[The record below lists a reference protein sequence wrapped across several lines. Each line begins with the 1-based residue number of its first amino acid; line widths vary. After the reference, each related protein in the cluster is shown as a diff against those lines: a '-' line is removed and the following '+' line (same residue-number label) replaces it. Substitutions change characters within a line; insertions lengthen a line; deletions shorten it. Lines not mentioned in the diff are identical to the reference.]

1 MYNSVT
7 HRLHVWAGVLVPV
20 CPGAGADHAQV
31 PAAGLL
37 LLLPRRLHLGVRG
50 QPQRGRQ
57 ED

>member
-50 QPQRGRQ
+50 QPLRGSQ